1 MSLYSNDVWKRR
13 KKNMTRVNVI
23 YDIEQEYLFEE
34 ANNKYEIKIFKD
46 KEKNIKIS
54 NKLFDLMKSE
64 GLIQKVDD
72 GYVFVGKKED
82 LMEPKKKKN

>member
-1 MSLYSNDVWKRR
+1 MTYGRGE

-34 ANNKYEIKIFKD
+34 TNGEYEIKSYKD
-46 KEKNIKIS
+46 KGKNVKIS
-54 NKLFDLMKSE
+54 NK
-64 GLIQKVDD
+64 
-72 GYVFVGKKED
+72 D

>member
-1 MSLYSNDVWKRR
+1 MTYGRGE

-34 ANNKYEIKIFKD
+34 ANNKYEIKIHNS

-54 NKLFDLMKSE
+54 NKVFDLMKSE

-72 GYVFVGKKED
+72 GYVFIGKKED